1 MHYIRVQWH
10 HDFGDEPVILY
21 SEIDNNRYETRKVE
35 HYRDGSADYADSA
48 IRTGATLLGEL
59 PMPPIED
66 IAEQPEF
73 TPVGITASEFERVW
87 VNATQRHRRNN

>member
-10 HDFGDEPVILY
+10 HDFADDPVDLY

-35 HYRDGSADYADSA
+35 HYRDGRADYADSTMS
-48 IRTGATLLGEL
+48 TGTTLLGEL
-59 PMPPIED
+59 PIPPIED

-73 TPVGITASEFERVW
+73 TPAEITAPEFERVW
-87 VNATQRHRRNN
+87 VNATRRHRRNS